1 MHITYAFN
9 AYVCMHIQTC
19 TVTYIIMYVY
29 TYLHY
34 AHIITTPY
42 TLTHVR
48 MYTRVQLHYYAHNH
62 NTHTWMRTC
71 KCTYITHT
79 NTTTYTHDIHVH
91 VHVRAYVD
99 EHPAS
104 QTVFVS
110 EKANLCVTTTGT
122 TPTGYQWQR
131 ALLPG
136 RERGKDG
143 REEGEGED
151 GREDGEGEEGEGGG
165 GRGGEVEE
173 EKWED
178 IAEGR
183 GHIGATSMRLDLP
196 CVDTSMD
203 GLYRCAVV
211 KKGNACLMSNAARLT
226 VGT

>member
-1 MHITYAFN
+1 MHITYA
-9 AYVCMHIQTC
+9 C
-19 TVTYIIMYVY
+19 TYACIYKPAQLHTYIIMYVH

-48 MYTRVQLHYYAHNH
+48 MYTHVQLHYYAHNH

-151 GREDGEGEEGEGGG
+151 GREEEEG
-165 GRGGEVEE
+165 GEDGMREE
-173 EKWED
+173 EKWKD
-178 IAEGR
+178 VAEGG

-211 KKGNACLMSNAARLT
+211 KKGNARLMSNAARLT